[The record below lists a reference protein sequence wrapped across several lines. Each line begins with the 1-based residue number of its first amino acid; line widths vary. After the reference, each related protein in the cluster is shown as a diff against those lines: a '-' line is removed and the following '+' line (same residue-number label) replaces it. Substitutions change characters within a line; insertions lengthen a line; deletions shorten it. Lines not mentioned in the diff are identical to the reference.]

1 MPTARGQTG
10 CVLFAGSRAGYGP
23 EQRVRG
29 WTTLLP
35 MGEDASDRRKG
46 RLARNEAF
54 FREANEVI
62 EGDGMKQ
69 RFICECSSEGCMERL
84 PLSPVEYEHARTQG
98 DWFIIV
104 PGHEDASV
112 EIVVERT
119 PTHLIV
125 QKIGLAGAIAS
136 SEDPR

>member
-1 MPTARGQTG
+1 M
-10 CVLFAGSRAGYGP
+10 S
-23 EQRVRG
+23 EN
-29 WTTLLP
+29 
-35 MGEDASDRRKG
+35 ASDGRKG

-69 RFICECSSEGCMERL
+69 GFFCECSSVGCMERL
-84 PLSPVEYEHARTQG
+84 SLSLAEYEHARTQG
-98 DWFIIV
+98 DWFIV
-104 PGHEDASV
+104 VSEHDDPSV
-112 EIVVERT
+112 EIVVERN

-125 QKIGLAGAIAS
+125 QKIGLAGAIAR